1 MASVQ
6 MSQRLRDD
14 IADAYE
20 KQLHLAYRKEHNVQ
34 PAVDYVMSAIQD
46 DEFSTLM
53 ATAKQYE
60 NLSQKLDQKY
70 GDPNRRGYY
79 NSTLGFSV
87 ENNLIKQVDSIAV
100 ICNPN
105 RPKEDNMT
113 ILFDWKGAYEETRR
127 YNGKPEVEKHAA
139 SANWV
144 EGDTPVRIEKLQSF
158 MSPIV
163 TRLELTRGWGQE
175 KFYAPYADCAYVITE
190 PTVCEQ
196 LMPIGQI
203 EDQAAKDLQTFKEYI
218 AKITTLKKFLDEWPG
233 GKDLVPEEDIQRM
246 IKKVVRKE
254 PEKNT
259 PEKIIPDVLKE
270 QMNEVILTNKL
281 LGDD

>member
-14 IADAYE
+14 IATAYE
-20 KQLHLAYRKEHNVQ
+20 KQLHLAYRKERNVQ
-34 PAVDYVMSAIQD
+34 PAVDYIMSTMQD
-46 DEFSTLM
+46 DEFDTLM
-53 ATAKQYE
+53 ATAEQYKT
-60 NLSQKLDQKY
+60 LSHKLEQKY
-70 GDPNRRGYY
+70 GDPNKRGYY
-79 NSTLGFSV
+79 NNTLGFSV
-87 ENNLIKQVDSIAV
+87 EKNLVKQVDSISV

-113 ILFDWKGAYEETRR
+113 ILFDWGVAYEDEG
-127 YNGKPEVEKHAA
+127 YNNKPEKHPC
-139 SANWV
+139 SDNYV

-158 MSPIV
+158 MSPVV
-163 TRLELTRGWGQE
+163 TRLELNRGWGQN

-190 PTVCEQ
+190 PTICEQ

-246 IKKVVRKE
+246 TKKVVRKA

>member
-113 ILFDWKGAYEETRR
+113 ILFDWSTAYQEKGYD
-127 YNGKPEVEKHAA
+127 NKIEKHPC
-139 SANWV
+139 SDNYV
-144 EGDTPVRIEKLQSF
+144 EGDVPVRIEKLQSF

-246 IKKVVRKE
+246 TKRVVRKA

>member
-34 PAVDYVMSAIQD
+34 PAVDYIMSTIQD
-46 DEFSTLM
+46 DEFDTLM
-53 ATAKQYE
+53 ATAEQYE
-60 NLSQKLDQKY
+60 SLSQKLDQKY
-70 GDPNRRGYY
+70 ADPSRHGYY
-79 NSTLGFSV
+79 NNTLGFSV
-87 ENNLIKQVDSIAV
+87 EKNLIKKVDSIAV

-113 ILFDWKGAYEETRR
+113 ILFDWSTAYEEKGYDNKIETHS
-127 YNGKPEVEKHAA
+127 PSE
-139 SANWV
+139 NWV
-144 EGDTPVRIEKLQSF
+144 DGDVPVRIEKLQYF
-158 MSPIV
+158 MSPVI
-163 TRLELTRGWGQE
+163 TRLELNRGWGQQ

-190 PTVCEQ
+190 PTICEQ

-203 EDQAAKDLQTFKEYI
+203 EDQAAKDLQAFKEYI

-246 IKKVVRKE
+246 TKKIVRKT
-254 PEKNT
+254 PDKNT

-281 LGDD
+281 LGD

>member
-14 IADAYE
+14 IATAYE
-20 KQLHLAYRKEHNVQ
+20 KQLHLAYRKERNVQ
-34 PAVDYVMSAIQD
+34 PAVDYIMSTMQD
-46 DEFSTLM
+46 DEFNVLV
-53 ATAKQYE
+53 ATAEQYKT
-60 NLSQKLDQKY
+60 LSHKLEQKY
-70 GDPNRRGYY
+70 GDPNKRGYY
-79 NSTLGFSV
+79 NNTLGFSV
-87 ENNLIKQVDSIAV
+87 EKNLVKQVDSISV

-113 ILFDWKGAYEETRR
+113 ILFDWGVAYEEEG
-127 YNGKPEVEKHAA
+127 YDNKLQKH
-139 SANWV
+139 SPSNNWV

-158 MSPIV
+158 MSPVV
-163 TRLELTRGWGQE
+163 TRLELNRGWGQN

-190 PTVCEQ
+190 PTICEQ

-246 IKKVVRKE
+246 TKKVVRKA

>member
-87 ENNLIKQVDSIAV
+87 EKNLIKQVDSIAV

-113 ILFDWKGAYEETRR
+113 ILYDWSTAYQETRGAG
-127 YNGKPEVEKHAA
+127 NKPEKYPP
-139 SANWV
+139 SDNWV
-144 EGDTPVRIEKLQSF
+144 EGDVPVRIEKLQYF
-158 MSPIV
+158 MSPVV
-163 TRLELTRGWGQE
+163 TNLELNRGWGQE
-175 KFYAPYADCAYVITE
+175 KFYAPHADCAYIITE
-190 PTVCEQ
+190 PTICEQ

-203 EDQAAKDLQTFKEYI
+203 EDQAAKDLQTFKNYV

-246 IKKVVRKE
+246 TKRVVRKA

>member
-34 PAVDYVMSAIQD
+34 PAVDYVMSTIQD
-46 DEFSTLM
+46 NDFTTLM
-53 ATAKQYE
+53 ATAEQYQ

-70 GDPNRRGYY
+70 GNPSRRGYY

-87 ENNLIKQVDSIAV
+87 EHHLIKELDCISV

-113 ILFDWKGAYEETRR
+113 ILFDWSTAYQETIGAG
-127 YNGKPEVEKHAA
+127 NKPEKHSA
-139 SANWV
+139 SDNWV
-144 EGDTPVRIEKLQSF
+144 EGDVPVRIEKLQAF
-158 MSPIV
+158 MSPVV
-163 TRLELTRGWGQE
+163 TNLELNRGWGQE
-175 KFYAPYADCAYVITE
+175 KFYAPHADCAYIITE
-190 PTVCEQ
+190 PTICEQ

-203 EDQAAKDLQTFKEYI
+203 EDQAAKDLQTFKDYV

-246 IKKVVRKE
+246 TKKVVRKA

>member
-14 IADAYE
+14 IATAYE
-20 KQLHLAYRKEHNVQ
+20 KQLHLAYRKERNVQ
-34 PAVDYVMSAIQD
+34 PAVDYIMSTMQD
-46 DEFSTLM
+46 DEFNVLV
-53 ATAKQYE
+53 ATAEQYKT
-60 NLSQKLDQKY
+60 LSHKLEQKY
-70 GDPNRRGYY
+70 GDPNKRGYY
-79 NSTLGFSV
+79 NNTLGFSV
-87 ENNLIKQVDSIAV
+87 EKNLVKQVDSISV

-113 ILFDWKGAYEETRR
+113 ILFDWGVAYEEEG
-127 YNGKPEVEKHAA
+127 YDNKLQKH
-139 SANWV
+139 SPSNNWV

-158 MSPIV
+158 MSPVV
-163 TRLELTRGWGQE
+163 THLELNRGWGQQ
-175 KFYAPYADCAYVITE
+175 KFYAPFATCAYVITE

-203 EDQAAKDLQTFKEYI
+203 EDQAAKDLQAFKEYI

-246 IKKVVRKE
+246 TKKVVRKT
-254 PEKNT
+254 PDKNV

-281 LGDD
+281 LGD

>member
-14 IADAYE
+14 IATAYE
-20 KQLHLAYRKEHNVQ
+20 KQLHLAYRKERNVQ
-34 PAVDYVMSAIQD
+34 PAVDYIMSTMQD
-46 DEFSTLM
+46 DEFNVLV
-53 ATAKQYE
+53 ATAEQYE

-70 GDPNRRGYY
+70 GDPSRRGYY

-87 ENNLIKQVDSIAV
+87 EKNLVKQVDSISV

-113 ILFDWKGAYEETRR
+113 ILFDWGVAYEEES
-127 YNGKPEVEKHAA
+127 YDNKPQKH
-139 SANWV
+139 SPSNNWV

-158 MSPIV
+158 MSPVV
-163 TRLELTRGWGQE
+163 TRLELNRGWGQN

-190 PTVCEQ
+190 PTICEQ

-246 IKKVVRKE
+246 TKKVVRKA

>member
-14 IADAYE
+14 IAEAYE

-34 PAVDYVMSAIQD
+34 PAVDYVMSTIQD
-46 DEFSTLM
+46 DDFTTLM
-53 ATAKQYE
+53 ATAEQYQ

-70 GDPNRRGYY
+70 GDPSRRGYY
-79 NSTLGFSV
+79 NSTSGFSV
-87 ENNLIKQVDSIAV
+87 EHHLIKELDSIAV

-113 ILFDWKGAYEETRR
+113 ILFDWSTAYEETIGAG
-127 YNGKPEVEKHAA
+127 NKSEKHPC
-139 SANWV
+139 SDNYV
-144 EGDTPVRIEKLQSF
+144 EGDVPVRIEKLQSF
-158 MSPIV
+158 MSPVV
-163 TRLELTRGWGQE
+163 THLELNRGWGQQ
-175 KFYAPYADCAYVITE
+175 KFYAPFATCAYVITE
-190 PTVCEQ
+190 PTICEQ

-246 IKKVVRKE
+246 TKKVVRKA

-281 LGDD
+281 LGD

>member
-113 ILFDWKGAYEETRR
+113 ILYDWSTAYQETRGAG
-127 YNGKPEVEKHAA
+127 NKPEKYPP
-139 SANWV
+139 SDNWV
-144 EGDTPVRIEKLQSF
+144 EGDVPVRIEKLQYF
-158 MSPIV
+158 MSPVV
-163 TRLELTRGWGQE
+163 TNLELNRGWGQE
-175 KFYAPYADCAYVITE
+175 KFYAPHADCAYIITE
-190 PTVCEQ
+190 PTICEQ

-203 EDQAAKDLQTFKEYI
+203 EDQAAKDLQTFKNYV

-246 IKKVVRKE
+246 TKRVVRKA

>member
-1 MASVQ
+1 MASVP

-34 PAVDYVMSAIQD
+34 PAVDYIMSNIQD
-46 DEFSTLM
+46 DDFDTLI
-53 ATAKQYE
+53 ATAEQYE
-60 NLSQKLDQKY
+60 ILSHKLEQKY

-79 NSTLGFSV
+79 NNTLGFSV
-87 ENNLIKQVDSIAV
+87 EKNLISKVDSIAV

-113 ILFDWKGAYEETRR
+113 VLFDWGVAYQEKGYD
-127 YNGKPEVEKHAA
+127 NKIEKH
-139 SANWV
+139 SPSDNWI

-158 MSPIV
+158 MALV
-163 TRLELTRGWGQE
+163 KTRLELNRGWGQN

-203 EDQAAKDLQTFKEYI
+203 EDQAAKDLQAFKEYI

-246 IKKVVRKE
+246 TKKVVKRA
-254 PEKNT
+254 PDKNA

-281 LGDD
+281 LGD

>member
-34 PAVDYVMSAIQD
+34 PAVDYIMSAIQD
-46 DEFSTLM
+46 DEFNTLV
-53 ATAKQYE
+53 ATAEQYE
-60 NLSQKLDQKY
+60 NLSQKLEQKH

-87 ENNLIKQVDSIAV
+87 EKNLIGKPDNIAV

-105 RPKEDNMT
+105 RPQKDNMT
-113 ILFDWKGAYEETRR
+113 IVFDWSTAYQEKGYD
-127 YNGKPEVEKHAA
+127 NKMEKHPC
-139 SANWV
+139 SDNYV
-144 EGDTPVRIEKLQSF
+144 EGDVPVRIEKLQSF
-158 MSPIV
+158 AAPV
-163 TRLELTRGWGQE
+163 RTNLELNRGWGQN

-190 PTVCEQ
+190 PKICQQ

-203 EDQAAKDLQTFKEYI
+203 EDKAAKDLQVFKEYI

-246 IKKVVRKE
+246 TKKVVRKKSD
-254 PEKNT
+254 KNT
-259 PEKIIPDVLKE
+259 PENIIPNVLKE

-281 LGDD
+281 LGD

>member
-14 IADAYE
+14 IATAYE
-20 KQLHLAYRKEHNVQ
+20 KQLHLAYRKERNVQ
-34 PAVDYVMSAIQD
+34 PAVDYIMSTMQD
-46 DEFSTLM
+46 DEFNVLV
-53 ATAKQYE
+53 ATAEQYE
-60 NLSQKLDQKY
+60 NLSHKLEQKY
-70 GDPNRRGYY
+70 GDPNKRGYY
-79 NSTLGFSV
+79 NNTLGFSV
-87 ENNLIKQVDSIAV
+87 EKNLVKQVDSISV

-113 ILFDWKGAYEETRR
+113 ILFDWGVAYEEEG
-127 YNGKPEVEKHAA
+127 YDNKLQKH
-139 SANWV
+139 SPSNNWV

-158 MSPIV
+158 MSPVV
-163 TRLELTRGWGQE
+163 TRLELNRGWGQN

-190 PTVCEQ
+190 PTICEQ

-246 IKKVVRKE
+246 TKKVVRKA

>member
-1 MASVQ
+1 MASVP

-34 PAVDYVMSAIQD
+34 PAVDYVMSSIQD
-46 DEFSTLM
+46 DNFDTLV
-53 ATAKQYE
+53 ATAEQYE
-60 NLSQKLDQKY
+60 NLSHKLEQKY
-70 GDPNRRGYY
+70 GDPNRQGYY
-79 NSTLGFSV
+79 NSSLGFSV
-87 ENNLIKQVDSIAV
+87 EKNLINKVNSIAV

-113 ILFDWKGAYEETRR
+113 ILFDWGVAYQEKGYD
-127 YNGKPEVEKHAA
+127 NKIEKHPA
-139 SANWV
+139 SDNWV

-158 MSPIV
+158 TAPVKTS
-163 TRLELTRGWGQE
+163 LELNRGWGQN
-175 KFYAPYADCAYVITE
+175 KFYAPYAYCAYLITE
-190 PTVCEQ
+190 PAVCEQ

-203 EDQAAKDLQTFKEYI
+203 EDQAAKDLQAFKEYI

-246 IKKVVRKE
+246 TKKVVRKA
-254 PEKNT
+254 PDKNV

-281 LGDD
+281 LGD

>member
-14 IADAYE
+14 IAEAYE

-34 PAVDYVMSAIQD
+34 PAVDYVMSTIQD
-46 DEFSTLM
+46 DDFTTLM
-53 ATAKQYE
+53 ATAEQYQ

-70 GDPNRRGYY
+70 GDPSRRGYY
-79 NSTLGFSV
+79 NSTSGFSV
-87 ENNLIKQVDSIAV
+87 EHHLIKELDSIAV

-113 ILFDWKGAYEETRR
+113 ILFDWSTAYEETIGAG
-127 YNGKPEVEKHAA
+127 NKPEKHPC
-139 SANWV
+139 SDNYV
-144 EGDTPVRIEKLQSF
+144 EGDVPVRIEKLQSF
-158 MSPIV
+158 MSPVV
-163 TRLELTRGWGQE
+163 THLELNRGWGQQ
-175 KFYAPYADCAYVITE
+175 KFYAPFATCAYVITE
-190 PTVCEQ
+190 PTICEQ

-246 IKKVVRKE
+246 TKKVVRKA

-281 LGDD
+281 LGDN

>member
-87 ENNLIKQVDSIAV
+87 ENNLIKQIDSIAV

-113 ILFDWKGAYEETRR
+113 ILYDWSTAYQETRGAG
-127 YNGKPEVEKHAA
+127 NKPEKYPP
-139 SANWV
+139 SDNWV
-144 EGDTPVRIEKLQSF
+144 EGDVPVRREKLQYF
-158 MSPIV
+158 MSPVV
-163 TRLELTRGWGQE
+163 TNLELNRGWGQE
-175 KFYAPYADCAYVITE
+175 KFYAPHADCAYIITE
-190 PTVCEQ
+190 PTICEQ

-246 IKKVVRKE
+246 TKRVVRKA

>member
-14 IADAYE
+14 IANAYE

-34 PAVDYVMSAIQD
+34 PAVDYLMSVIQD
-46 DEFSTLM
+46 DEFNTLV
-53 ATAKQYE
+53 ATAEQYE
-60 NLSQKLDQKY
+60 NLSQKLEQKH

-87 ENNLIKQVDSIAV
+87 EKNLISKVDSISV

-105 RPKEDNMT
+105 RPQKDNMT
-113 ILFDWKGAYEETRR
+113 ILFDWSTAYQEKGYD
-127 YNGKPEVEKHAA
+127 NKMEKHPC
-139 SANWV
+139 SDNYV

-158 MSPIV
+158 MAPV
-163 TRLELTRGWGQE
+163 TTRLELNRGWGQN

-190 PTVCEQ
+190 PKICEQ

-203 EDQAAKDLQTFKEYI
+203 EDKAAKDLQAFKEYI
-218 AKITTLKKFLDEWPG
+218 AKITTLKRFLDEWPG

-246 IKKVVRKE
+246 TKKVVRKKSD
-254 PEKNT
+254 KNI
-259 PEKIIPDVLKE
+259 PEKIIPDILKE

-281 LGDD
+281 LGD

>member
-14 IADAYE
+14 IANAYE

-34 PAVDYVMSAIQD
+34 PAVDYIMSAIQN
-46 DEFSTLM
+46 DEFDTLV
-53 ATAKQYE
+53 ATAEQYE
-60 NLSQKLDQKY
+60 TLSHKLEQKH
-70 GDPNRRGYY
+70 GDPSRRGYY

-87 ENNLIKQVDSIAV
+87 EKNLIGKADSIAV

-113 ILFDWKGAYEETRR
+113 VLFDWSTAYQEKGYD
-127 YNGKPEVEKHAA
+127 NKIEKHPC
-139 SANWV
+139 SDNYV
-144 EGDTPVRIEKLQSF
+144 EGDVPVRIEKLQSF
-158 MSPIV
+158 AAPVRTS
-163 TRLELTRGWGQE
+163 LELNRGWGQD

-190 PTVCEQ
+190 PKICEQ

-203 EDQAAKDLQTFKEYI
+203 EDKAAKDLQVFKEYI

-246 IKKVVRKE
+246 TKKVVRKKSD
-254 PEKNT
+254 KNT
-259 PEKIIPDVLKE
+259 PENIIPNVLKE

-281 LGDD
+281 LGD

>member
-1 MASVQ
+1 MASVP

-14 IADAYE
+14 IAEAYE

-34 PAVDYVMSAIQD
+34 PAVDYIMSNIQD
-46 DEFSTLM
+46 DNFDTLI
-53 ATAKQYE
+53 ATAEQYE

-70 GDPNRRGYY
+70 GDPSRRGYY

-87 ENNLIKQVDSIAV
+87 EKNLVKQVDSISV

-113 ILFDWKGAYEETRR
+113 ILFDWGVAFQEKGYD
-127 YNGKPEVEKHAA
+127 NKIEKH
-139 SANWV
+139 SPSDNWV
-144 EGDTPVRIEKLQSF
+144 EGDTPVHIEKLQSF
-158 MSPIV
+158 MSPVV
-163 TRLELTRGWGQE
+163 TRLELNRGWGQN

-190 PTVCEQ
+190 PTICEQ

-246 IKKVVRKE
+246 TKKVVRKA

>member
-14 IADAYE
+14 IATAYE
-20 KQLHLAYRKEHNVQ
+20 KQLHLAYRKERNVQ
-34 PAVDYVMSAIQD
+34 PAVDYIMSTMQD
-46 DEFSTLM
+46 DEFNVLV
-53 ATAKQYE
+53 ATAEQYKT
-60 NLSQKLDQKY
+60 LSHKLEQKY
-70 GDPNRRGYY
+70 GDPNKRGYY
-79 NSTLGFSV
+79 NNTLGFSV
-87 ENNLIKQVDSIAV
+87 EKNLVKQVDSISV

-113 ILFDWKGAYEETRR
+113 ILFDWGVAYEDEG
-127 YNGKPEVEKHAA
+127 YNNKPEKHPC
-139 SANWV
+139 SDNYV

-158 MSPIV
+158 MSPVV
-163 TRLELTRGWGQE
+163 TRLELNRGWGQN

-190 PTVCEQ
+190 PTICEQ

-246 IKKVVRKE
+246 TKKVVRKA

>member
-34 PAVDYVMSAIQD
+34 PAVDYVMSTIQD
-46 DEFSTLM
+46 NDFTTLM
-53 ATAKQYE
+53 ATAEQYQ

-70 GDPNRRGYY
+70 GDPSRRGYY
-79 NSTLGFSV
+79 NSTLGFNV
-87 ENNLIKQVDSIAV
+87 EKNLVKQTDTISV
-100 ICNPN
+100 ICNSN
-105 RPKEDNMT
+105 RPQKDNMT
-113 ILFDWKGAYEETRR
+113 IVFDWAVAYQEKGYD
-127 YNGKPEVEKHAA
+127 NKIEKHPA
-139 SANWV
+139 SNNWV

-158 MSPIV
+158 MLPVRTS
-163 TRLELTRGWGQE
+163 LELNRGWGQS

-203 EDQAAKDLQTFKEYI
+203 EDQAAKDLQAFKEYI

-246 IKKVVRKE
+246 TKKVVRKT
-254 PEKNT
+254 PDKNAA
-259 PEKIIPDVLKE
+259 EKIIPDILKE

-281 LGDD
+281 LGD

>member
-87 ENNLIKQVDSIAV
+87 ENNLIKQIDSIAV

-113 ILFDWKGAYEETRR
+113 ILYDWSTAYQETRGAG
-127 YNGKPEVEKHAA
+127 NKPEKYPP
-139 SANWV
+139 SDNWV
-144 EGDTPVRIEKLQSF
+144 EGDVPVRIEKLQYF
-158 MSPIV
+158 MSPVV
-163 TRLELTRGWGQE
+163 TNLELNRGWGQE
-175 KFYAPYADCAYVITE
+175 KFYAPHADCAYIITE
-190 PTVCEQ
+190 PTICEQ

-246 IKKVVRKE
+246 TKKVVRKA
-254 PEKNT
+254 PDKNT